1 MKHRLSRRDFLKL
14 SALSSTG
21 LVLANSPFRLLAQ
34 DVVNLELV
42 GWGST
47 TEIEARELTLG
58 LFNSEFSDIQVE
70 FTHTPSSDYQ
80 TVLQTRLAGGDY
92 PDIIFLGNGDI
103 ETYVA
108 RNQLLALDEYIE
120 RDGFDMSDISQRNLE
135 LYKVDGLQYGFPVDA
150 PNQQLFYNKS
160 IFDAAGVEVPS
171 SDWEDEDWNWDAFL
185 EKALAVTDRDNN
197 IWGWQV
203 NTGFRAWWIW
213 VTANGGQ
220 FFNEA
225 GTECVLNSP
234 EAVEAFQFLADLI
247 HVHEVAPP
255 IDVASELGSG
265 ELFISGV
272 TAMETWFPAIGFMRT
287 NIGDNFEWDVAPHPA
302 GAAGK
307 STSGGG
313 TGHTISAN
321 TEHPDEAWELLK
333 WLISPSAVSP
343 WTEVMGIVPPLAS
356 VAESDVFLT
365 PGQPPEHISVF
376 TEGNAY
382 LRPDPRHPKFV
393 QARQIAQDT
402 LSRLWI
408 GQEDAQT
415 VCDAIV
421 DDVNRIL

>member
-1 MKHRLSRRDFLKL
+1 MKYRLSRRDFLKL
-14 SALSSTG
+14 SALSGTG
-21 LVLANSPFRLLAQ
+21 LVVANSPLRLLAQ
-34 DVVNLELV
+34 DIVNLELV

-58 LFNSEFSDIQVE
+58 IFNAEYDDIQVE
-70 FTHTPSSDYQ
+70 FTHTPASDYQ

-92 PDIIFLGNGDI
+92 PDVIFLGNGDI

-108 RNQLLALDEYIE
+108 RNQLLPLDEYIE
-120 RDGFDMSDISQRNLE
+120 RDNFDMSDISQRNLE
-135 LYKVDGLQYGFPVDA
+135 LYNVDGVQYGFPVDA
-150 PNQQLFYNKS
+150 PNQQIFYNKS
-160 IFDAAGVEVPS
+160 IFDAAGVEVPP
-171 SDWEDEDWNWDAFL
+171 SDWEDESWNWDSFL
-185 EKALAVTDRDNN
+185 EKALALTDRDNN

-203 NTGFRAWWIW
+203 KTDFRAWWIW

-220 FFNEA
+220 FFNDA

-234 EAVEAFQFLADLI
+234 ESIAALQFLADLI

-287 NIGDNFEWDVAPHPA
+287 NIADNFEWDVAPHPA

-321 TEHPDEAWELLK
+321 TENPDAAWELLK
-333 WLISPSAVSP
+333 WLISPAAVGP
-343 WTEVMGIVPPLAS
+343 WTDVMGIVPPLSS
-356 VAESDVFLT
+356 VAESDIFLS
-365 PGQPPEHISVF
+365 PGQLPEHVSVF

-382 LRPDPRHPKFV
+382 LAPDPRHPNFV

-402 LSRLWI
+402 LDRLWI

-421 DDVNRIL
+421 EDVNRIL